1 MEEDL
6 DQKVEALLQ
15 HTLAHIMQI
24 GCSKE
29 TRRRMKQR
37 LHRRLDLLVKG
48 DREEYDRR
56 LERFHQMLSEAK
68 GSNNSGKDGKTLPW
82 NQENRYKHYP
92 KMQDMNYGFERLPQA
107 NWVLLPDEPM
117 MQQGPSIPYLQHGF
131 GADCF
136 TEEDLHQAYVH
147 GLWQGGNLAE
157 GIWDDTWPGSRAVMT
172 SRIPQLRSAEEFRPT
187 LSYSP
192 MPHIQVCE
200 AAKASA
206 ESLPPR
212 YSQRVNYFEPPSQES
227 KFASAAD
234 WLDAGLGDTT

>member
-6 DQKVEALLQ
+6 DRKVEALLQ
-15 HTLAHIMQI
+15 HTLEHIMQI

-68 GSNNSGKDGKTLPW
+68 GSNNLGKDGKTLPW
-82 NQENRYKHYP
+82 NQENRYKRYP

-107 NWVLLPDEPM
+107 NWVLLADEPM

-136 TEEDLHQAYVH
+136 TEEDLHQAYVQ

-157 GIWDDTWPGSRAVMT
+157 GIWDDTYGSRAVGPT
-172 SRIPQLRSAEEFRPT
+172 SRLSAPFRSEFRPA

>member
-6 DQKVEALLQ
+6 DRKVEALLQ
-15 HTLAHIMQI
+15 HTLEHIMLL
-24 GCSKE
+24 GNDPDPVDK
-29 TRRRMKQR
+29 TVW
-37 LHRRLDLLVKG
+37 LDLLVKG

-68 GSNNSGKDGKTLPW
+68 GSNNLGKDGKTLPW
-82 NQENRYKHYP
+82 NQENRYKRYP

-107 NWVLLPDEPM
+107 NWVLLADEPM

-136 TEEDLHQAYVH
+136 TEEDLHQAYVQ

-157 GIWDDTWPGSRAVMT
+157 GIWDDTYGCRAVEPT
-172 SRIPQLRSAEEFRPT
+172 SRLSPFRSEFRPA

-227 KFASAAD
+227 KF
-234 WLDAGLGDTT
+234 